1 MEFAP
6 TERIQLGTT
15 ENSRSPARIASEIL
29 LHMKRPTRDER
40 QRMCTGKRRY
50 RTQADAL
57 DGALLAGVERR
68 RKAYLCPLCRH
79 WHLTSG

>member
-1 MEFAP
+1 
-6 TERIQLGTT
+6 
-15 ENSRSPARIASEIL
+15 
-29 LHMKRPTRDER
+29 MKKPTREER

-68 RKAYLCPLCRH
+68 RKAYLCPLCRQ